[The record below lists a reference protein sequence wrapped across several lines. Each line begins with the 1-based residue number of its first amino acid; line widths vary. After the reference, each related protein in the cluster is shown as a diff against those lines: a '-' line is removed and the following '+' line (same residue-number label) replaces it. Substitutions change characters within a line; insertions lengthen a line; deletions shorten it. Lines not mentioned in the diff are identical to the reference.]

1 MCELWLCG
9 CCVVVVWGVG
19 LISFFFLLI
28 VLESGLTGFFLN
40 LKFVIVV
47 LVLGVGR
54 FGVWVVFVAS
64 VLGLFV
70 FFVWCVWW
78 VVGLGWVVRF
88 DLGGRPSGP
97 P

>member
-1 MCELWLCG
+1 
-9 CCVVVVWGVG
+9 
-19 LISFFFLLI
+19 
-28 VLESGLTGFFLN
+28 
-40 LKFVIVV
+40 
-47 LVLGVGR
+47 VLGVGR

>member
-1 MCELWLCG
+1 VFVCELWLCG
-9 CCVVVVWGVG
+9 GCVVVVWGVG

-28 VLESGLTGFFLN
+28 VLESGLTGFFLKF

-70 FFVWCVWW
+70 FLFGVFGLLVW
-78 VVGLGWVVRF
+78 VGW
-88 DLGGRPSGP
+88 
-97 P
+97 

>member
-1 MCELWLCG
+1 MWWLCCCCLG
-9 CCVVVVWGVG
+9 CWVDEF
-19 LISFFFLLI
+19 FFFLFI
-28 VLESGLTGFFLN
+28 VLESGLTGFFLKN

-54 FGVWVVFVAS
+54 FGVWVVFVDS
-64 VLGLFV
+64 VLGLLV
-70 FFVWCVWW
+70 FFVWCVW
-78 VVGLGWVVRF
+78 VVSFSWVVRF